1 MSDAIK
7 PPVDIRTSHMHGFT
21 FGLLYFEET
30 TGRSKKPAD
39 DTTLRTS
46 AHNDRQSHNDRQ
58 AAFFGSLSG
67 HFPAT
72 ATRDQLRTF
81 HTYISISTYFRISL
95 SVFVL

>member
-1 MSDAIK
+1 
-7 PPVDIRTSHMHGFT
+7 MHGFT
-21 FGLLYFEET
+21 FGLLYFKET

-39 DTTLRTS
+39 DTTLRTI
-46 AHNDRQSHNDRQ
+46 AHNDRQ
-58 AAFFGSLSG
+58 AAFFGSSSG
-67 HFPAT
+67 HFPPT